1 MPGQSAVDQHGF
13 RRILARNIA
22 LPLAIGVLTAAVFV
36 SLIFYLLSAM
46 QWVDHSEQVIGDAN
60 ELARF
65 AVDQETGV
73 RGFLITGDET
83 FLQPYSVARPKFDAE
98 LISLSTLVS
107 DNPPQVDR
115 LKRIQALEAQWNQV
129 ATTLIDLRRRNL
141 PVQDFVRS
149 GRGKVELDE
158 IRKEFSDFMVIEQ
171 RLRLDR
177 TEAAQR
183 ISTITVIGFLAFSL
197 SLSMLLAWFGR
208 RELMGLSKIFG
219 DALDKHEEHARNL
232 QQQAWVRTGQTQ
244 LAEKAVGQ
252 HALPVLGRAMLDFLA
267 QYLDVAVA
275 AFYVRAEDGLLRR
288 IASYGFSRANE
299 QAEQMFDSGETLVG
313 QAARSRRLIH
323 LKEVPDNYLKVSSG
337 LGESPPSGVVMLPL
351 ENDGTVNGVV
361 ELGFMREVGP
371 RELEFLTLIAGN
383 LGAFVDAALYRQ
395 RLQSVL
401 EETQQLNE
409 ELQVQ
414 QEELRVANEELEQQ
428 SQVLEE
434 SQANLE
440 SQKAELEHINQQLTG
455 QAAVL
460 DQKNEALN
468 RAHLELEERAEDLQR
483 ASRYKSEFLANM
495 SHELRTPLN
504 SSLILARLLAENQHG
519 NLTEEQVKFANTIHS
534 AGNDLLNLINDI
546 LDISKVEAGKLE
558 VYAEEIPVVRLME
571 SLNGTFEPAATQKGL
586 GFSVHIESDVPPSI
600 ITDRQRVEQ
609 VLKNLLS
616 NALKFTDA
624 GQVSL
629 TLRRGTEDSILFVV
643 ADSGIGIA
651 PEHQQTIFEAFRQ
664 GDGTTSRRFG
674 GTGLGLS
681 ISRELAALLGGSID
695 VASVPGK
702 GSTFTLALPVRWS
715 EDASRTPV
723 TVAGV
728 GAEGS
733 SAVSVSPI
741 SSAATTTSTLS
752 ERDIEAPAHPF
763 PSALTHSAARLGA
776 IAPTSPELLAPL
788 GTPAFPDDRDDVS
801 ASLRTVLVVEDDITF
816 ARILYDLAH
825 EMQFRCLV
833 AHTASDGWQ
842 LATLHKPDAILLDI
856 YLPDRSGLTVLEQ
869 LKDNPLTRHIP
880 VHVVSAVDRS
890 TAALQLGAIGHASK
904 PTTRAQL
911 EGIFHKLEERFTRK
925 VKRVLLVEDDA
936 RQRESVMRLI
946 GDDDIEIT
954 AVETGEAAL
963 EQINTTLFDCM
974 IIDLKLPDM
983 QGAELLRRLSDQ
995 GLYAF
1000 PPVIIY
1006 TGRNLTRAEEASLM
1020 KYSRSIIIKDARS
1033 PERLLDEVTLFL
1045 HKVESELSHDRQA
1058 MLRTVRSRDRVFE
1071 GRRVL
1076 LVDDDI
1082 RNVFALSSA
1091 LEQKGAIVEVG
1102 RTGFEA
1108 IEKLNE
1114 IPDIDLVMMDVMMP
1128 GMDGL
1133 EATRQIRADAR
1144 FAKLPIIA
1152 ITAKAMKDDQEQCMR
1167 AGASDYLAKPV
1178 NLDRLFSLLRVWMPS
1193 LGRS

>member
-46 QWVDHSEQVIGDAN
+46 QWVDHSEQVIGEAN
-60 ELARF
+60 ELARLT
-65 AVDQETGV
+65 VDQETGV

-83 FLQPYSVARPKFDAE
+83 FLQPYSIARPKFDAE
-98 LISLSTLVS
+98 LISLSSLVS
-107 DNPPQVDR
+107 DNPPQVER
-115 LKRIQALEAQWNQV
+115 LKRIQALEVQWNQV
-129 ATTLIDLRRRNL
+129 ATTMVDLRRRNL
-141 PVQDFVRS
+141 PYQDFVRS

-158 IRKEFSDFMVIEQ
+158 IRHEFSDFMVIEQ

-177 TEAAQR
+177 TEAARR
-183 ISTITVIGFLAFSL
+183 ITSVTVVGFLAFSL
-197 SLSMLLAWFGR
+197 SLSILLAWFGR

-232 QQQAWVRTGQTQ
+232 QQQAWVRTGQTE

-275 AFYVRAEDGLLRR
+275 AFYVRGDDGLLRR
-288 IASYGFSRANE
+288 VASYGFSRSNE
-299 QAEQMFDSGETLVG
+299 EAEQVFDSGETLVG

-323 LKEVPDNYLKVSSG
+323 LKDVPDTYLKVTSG
-337 LGESPPSGVVMLPL
+337 LGESRPAGVVMLPI
-351 ENDGTVNGVV
+351 ENDGAINGVV
-361 ELGFMREVGP
+361 ELGFMREVQP

-395 RLQSVL
+395 RLQNVL

-440 SQKAELEHINQQLTG
+440 SQKAELEHINQQLAG

-504 SSLILARLLAENQHG
+504 SSLILARLLAENQQG

-586 GFSVHIESDVPPSI
+586 SFSVHIEGDAPPSI
-600 ITDRQRVEQ
+600 VTDRQRVEQ

-629 TLRRGTEDSILFVV
+629 TIRRGTGDSILFAV

-651 PEHQQTIFEAFRQ
+651 SEHQQTIFEAFRQ

-702 GSTFTLALPVRWS
+702 GSTFTLALPVRWT
-715 EDASRTPV
+715 EDTSRAPV
-723 TVAGV
+723 TVAGAGSA
-728 GAEGS
+728 GAS
-733 SAVSVSPI
+733 TTSVSPI
-741 SSAATTTSTLS
+741 SSASTTTSPLA
-752 ERDIEAPAHPF
+752 ERETEAPAHPF
-763 PSALTHSAARLGA
+763 PSTLTYAAARSGA
-776 IAPTSPELLAPL
+776 LALAPSEPLAPL
-788 GTPAFPDDRDDVS
+788 GLPAFADDRDDVS
-801 ASLRTVLVVEDDITF
+801 ASLRTVLVVEDETAF

-833 AHTASDGWQ
+833 AHTASDAWQ
-842 LATLHKPDAILLDI
+842 LAMLHKPDAILLDI

-869 LKDNPLTRHIP
+869 LKDNPQTRHIP
-880 VHVVSAVDRS
+880 VHVVSAVERS
-890 TAALQLGAIGHASK
+890 NTALQLGAIGHASK

-911 EGIFHKLEERFTRK
+911 EDIFHKLEERFTRK

-936 RQRESVMRLI
+936 RQRESVVRLI

-963 EQINTTLFDCM
+963 EQINATIFDCM

-983 QGAELLRRLSDQ
+983 QGAELLQRLSNQ